1 MLLTGVLS
9 FDDVI
14 SNQEAWK
21 ALVLMAT
28 LVTMA
33 DGLNR
38 TGFVRWF
45 AEAMVGQLSV
55 LPPLAMVVALVTIY
69 FFAHY
74 LFASITAHVTA
85 MMPIMLAVGMAIPD
99 FPLFAFAMLLA
110 LSHGLMGVMT
120 PYATTSGPVYLS
132 SGYITSK
139 QFWRLGAALAVIF
152 LMALLLLSGPF
163 LLWR

>member
-1 MLLTGVLS
+1 MLLMGVLS

-45 AEAMVGQLSV
+45 AEITAAQLSP
-55 LPPLAMVVALVTIY
+55 LPPVAMVVALVTIY

-85 MMPIMLAVGMAIPD
+85 MMPIMLSVGVTIPG
-99 FPLFAFAMLLA
+99 FPLFGFAMLLA

-132 SGYITSK
+132 SGYIALAE
-139 QFWRLGAALAVIF
+139 FWRVGAALATIF
-152 LMALLLLSGPF
+152 LVTLLLLSGP
-163 LLWR
+163 LLLRG

>member
-1 MLLTGVLS
+1 MLLTGVLL

-45 AEAMVGQLSV
+45 AEGTAGQLSM
-55 LPPLAMVVALVTIY
+55 LPPMAMAVALVTVY

-85 MMPIMLAVGMAIPD
+85 LMPIMLTIGIATPG
-99 FPLFAFAMLLA
+99 FPLFGFALLLA

-120 PYATTSGPVYLS
+120 PYATTSGPVYLG
-132 SGYITSK
+132 SGYISLSE
-139 QFWRLGAALAVIF
+139 FWRVGGALAAIF
-152 LMALLLLSGPF
+152 LAILLLLSGPF